1 MTRER
6 YRTFITAAAGI
17 VRPPAHAAPCDLGP
31 RPRLCPAHVRCHTL
45 PEMGV
50 GLDRT
55 RETAETAPGGGWS
68 LLFWIVF
75 ARSDNPMALLTLD
88 RRYLAIN
95 RAWVTLIGYRRE
107 AVIGRRVDSVL
118 VPDDP
123 GSLDAPWQHLERRG
137 EWEGERTIVTA
148 DGQQVMVQYA
158 MRSVHLDGRDVVLSV
173 ILRSS
178 HEPMRTS
185 SGGRVARRDA
195 QPARDRDRWPR
206 RNGGRRAREI
216 ANDLGIAEST
226 VKTHLRNAMRKVGA
240 RSQAQLVALVCCG
253 QVFPSTAV
261 RAGPYLE
268 R

>member
-1 MTRER
+1 
-6 YRTFITAAAGI
+6 
-17 VRPPAHAAPCDLGP
+17 
-31 RPRLCPAHVRCHTL
+31 
-45 PEMGV
+45 MGV

-55 RETAETAPGGGWS
+55 REPAETAPGGGWG

-75 ARSDNPMALLTLD
+75 ARSDNPMALLTPD

-107 AVIGRRVDSVL
+107 AVIGRRLDTVL
-118 VPDDP
+118 VPDAP
-123 GSLDAPWQHLERRG
+123 GSLDAAWRQLEHRG

-158 MRSVHLDGRDVVLSV
+158 MRSVRIDGREVVLSV
-173 ILRSS
+173 ILQSS
-178 HEPMRTS
+178 HDLMRTS
-185 SGGRVARRDA
+185 QADSWQAGMLSPREIEIVGHVAMG
-195 QPARDRDRWPR
+195 Q
-206 RNGGRRAREI
+206 RAREI
-216 ANDLGIAEST
+216 ADDLGIAEST

-253 QVFPSTAV
+253 QVPSTTV
-261 RAGPYLE
+261 PAGPSLA

>member
-1 MTRER
+1 M
-6 YRTFITAAAGI
+6 
-17 VRPPAHAAPCDLGP
+17 
-31 RPRLCPAHVRCHTL
+31 RLPDATL
-45 PEMGV
+45 FAEMGV
-50 GLDRT
+50 GFDRLQ
-55 RETAETAPGGGWS
+55 EAAETAPGGGWG

-75 ARSDNPMALLTLD
+75 ARSDNPMALLTPD

-95 RAWVTLIGYRRE
+95 RAWVTLIGYQRE

-118 VPDDP
+118 VPDEP
-123 GSLDAPWQHLERRG
+123 GSLDAPWHQLERRG
-137 EWEGERTIVTA
+137 EWEGERAIVTA

-158 MRSVHLDGRDVVLSV
+158 MRSVRLDARDVVLSV

-178 HEPMRTS
+178 HEPLRTS
-185 SGGRVARRDA
+185 QADSWQAAMLSPREIEIVGHVAMG
-195 QPARDRDRWPR
+195 Q
-206 RNGGRRAREI
+206 RAREI

-253 QVFPSTAV
+253 QVPSAAV
-261 RAGPYLE
+261 PAVPYLS